1 MQEPRILETNVAT
14 AGSLNVEDLFS
25 RGTLDR
31 FSMYDA
37 AAAVN
42 AVHHLKQNGFPIDE
56 RTIKNFAAPYE
67 SANSSSEENGPR
79 RRLDNQ

>member
-1 MQEPRILETNVAT
+1 M
-14 AGSLNVEDLFS
+14 NVEELFQ

-37 AAAVN
+37 AAAIN
-42 AVHHLKQNGFPIDE
+42 AVQKLKENGFPIDE

-67 SANSSSEENGPR
+67 SANSSSEEAAPR
-79 RRLDNQ
+79 RLLDLQAR